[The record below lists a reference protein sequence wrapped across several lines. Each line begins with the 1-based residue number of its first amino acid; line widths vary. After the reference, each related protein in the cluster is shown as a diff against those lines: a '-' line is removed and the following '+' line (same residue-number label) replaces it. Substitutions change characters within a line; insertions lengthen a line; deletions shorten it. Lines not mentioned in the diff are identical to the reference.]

1 MEKQKKAYEIV
12 MDHIKNQILNQE
24 LSLGEMLPPER
35 ELSENLGVSRNSVRE
50 ALKILSVVGVIS
62 SRQGAG
68 NYISCDFESY
78 LIDTLSM
85 MFMLEQLDY
94 DQINQIR
101 IGLEMQAYA
110 LAVKYAENSEILM
123 MQNYVRQLD
132 ESKDD
137 EEKTRLDKKI
147 HYAIAKASKNI
158 LILNILNA
166 LSEVMD
172 VFIKDMRRKILRT
185 ESRKGM
191 LQETHKQ
198 MVDCLMK
205 RDVENGQKALMKHFE
220 MINKII
226 NKEL

>member
-172 VFIKDMRRKILRT
+172 VFIKDMRREILRT